1 MIESYDRKKNV
12 KNIMLKFEELGFKDR
27 VKNENEAA
35 NIEYSVLEFVI
46 KDMNDMRELEKIYS
60 MYSEEDDIFYEKL
73 IEITY
78 NNYIKDIIKF
88 ISKDLLE
95 KVFDKILDST
105 KIVNLLDKKLKSK
118 KIKKK
123 K

>member
-27 VKNENEAA
+27 VKNEKEAA

>member
-1 MIESYDRKKNV
+1 MVESYDRKKNV

-27 VKNENEAA
+27 VKNEKEAA

>member
-1 MIESYDRKKNV
+1 
-12 KNIMLKFEELGFKDR
+12 
-27 VKNENEAA
+27 
-35 NIEYSVLEFVI
+35 
-46 KDMNDMRELEKIYS
+46 MNDMRELEKIYS

>member
-1 MIESYDRKKNV
+1 MVELYDRKKNV

-27 VKNENEAA
+27 VKNEKEAA